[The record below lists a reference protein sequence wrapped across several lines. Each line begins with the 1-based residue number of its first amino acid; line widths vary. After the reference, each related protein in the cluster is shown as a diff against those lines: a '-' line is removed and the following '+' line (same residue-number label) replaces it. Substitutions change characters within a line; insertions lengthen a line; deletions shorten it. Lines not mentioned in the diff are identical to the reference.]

1 MALARPALLFTGVVL
16 LVTAYLDTGLQ
27 SVRPL
32 AGILARLRWLFIAI
46 LLVYGWWTP
55 GADLL
60 PELGP
65 LSPTVQGLQLGLLRV
80 LALTSIVG
88 AVHLLLQTT
97 RREQLISA
105 LMLVARPFGRDNG
118 ERFAVRVVLVMET
131 VSQVQP
137 MVKAAI
143 GRPRPGT
150 GALSRLGHYARMIYE
165 EVLERVQLT
174 EPKTIDIPDPV
185 APPFHQW
192 LIPSV
197 LGLAFW
203 VIS

>member
-1 MALARPALLFTGVVL
+1 MALARPVLLFAGGIL
-16 LVTAYLDTGLQ
+16 LLTAYLDVGPQ
-27 SVRPL
+27 SVRSL
-32 AGILARLRWLFIAI
+32 AGILARLRWLLIAI

-60 PELGP
+60 PGAGAF
-65 LSPTVQGLQLGLLRV
+65 SPTVQGLQLGLLRV
-80 LALTSIVG
+80 LALINIVC

-97 RREQLISA
+97 PREQLISA
-105 LMLVARPFGRDNG
+105 LMLVARPFGSDNG

-143 GRPRPGT
+143 GRHRPGSP
-150 GALSRLGHYARMIYE
+150 APSRLGRYARMIYE
-165 EVLERVQLT
+165 EVLERAQLT
-174 EPKTIDIPDPV
+174 EPKAIDIPDPV
-185 APPFHQW
+185 PPPFYQW

-203 VIS
+203 LIS